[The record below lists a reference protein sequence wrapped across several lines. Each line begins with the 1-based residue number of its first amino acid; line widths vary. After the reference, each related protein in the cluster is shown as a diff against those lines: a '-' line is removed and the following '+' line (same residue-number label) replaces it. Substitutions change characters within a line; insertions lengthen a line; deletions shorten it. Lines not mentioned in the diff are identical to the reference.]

1 MTNLLQIK
9 TYASVLVETL
19 CELKVDSIFGYPGAS
34 VLSIYNELSKVH
46 EIKHYLVR
54 HEQAAVH
61 AAEGYARASGKTGVV
76 LVTSG
81 PGFTNT
87 ITGIANAYADSTPL
101 VILAGDVSTANKQG
115 KIFQNV
121 DITSITKSC
130 SKKIFNLT
138 DSDDIASVIKEAFKE
153 ASTGVKGPVVVIL
166 PRNILENEYTNNKPQ
181 TTPQPEIH
189 TQDFSKE
196 IEELILSKK
205 ADMVIGD
212 RLSSTYFE
220 ENKRR
225 FHNSGNKLVRKLINT
240 IFNSDISDI
249 MTGMRGFS
257 YEFVKSFPISS
268 KEFEI
273 ETEMTIFALNHNFL
287 IKELPIEYRDRMDGS
302 ESKLNTFSDGY
313 KVISLLFGLF
323 RDIRPLFFFSL
334 VTLVLLIIAG
344 LYFFPILID
353 FYRTGFVEKVPTLIT
368 VGVVAIVA
376 VIIFFTGVVL
386 HVIRKQHDENFEH
399 HLNLIA
405 QNKKR

>member
-1 MTNLLQIK
+1 MQFYRNK
-9 TYASVLVETL
+9 LVEYIRISDIYVYDNNSTDNSY
-19 CELKVDSIFGYPGAS
+19 EIAKDTGAI
-34 VLSIYNELSKVH
+34 VKREY
-46 EIKHYLVR
+46 R
-54 HEQAAVH
+54 
-61 AAEGYARASGKTGVV
+61 
-76 LVTSG
+76 
-81 PGFTNT
+81 
-87 ITGIANAYADSTPL
+87 
-101 VILAGDVSTANKQG
+101 QG
-115 KIFQNV
+115 KGNV
-121 DITSITKSC
+121 VRSMFRDIDADCYI
-130 SKKIFNLT
+130 LV
-138 DSDDIASVIKEAFKE
+138 DGDDTYPAEA
-153 ASTGVKGPVVVIL
+153 
-166 PRNILENEYTNNKPQ
+166 
-181 TTPQPEIH
+181 
-189 TQDFSKE
+189 SKE

>member
-1 MTNLLQIK
+1 MK
-9 TYASVLVETL
+9 TAVLIP
-19 CELKVDSIFGYPGAS
+19 C
-34 VLSIYNELSKVH
+34 YNEELT
-46 EIKHYLVR
+46 IK
-54 HEQAAVH
+54 
-61 AAEGYARASGKTGVV
+61 K
-76 LVTSG
+76 
-81 PGFTNT
+81 
-87 ITGIANAYADSTPL
+87 
-101 VILAGDVSTANKQG
+101 VILDYKKALPKADIYIYDNNSTDNSYEIAKDTGAIVKREYRQG
-115 KIFQNV
+115 KGNV
-121 DITSITKSC
+121 VRSMFRDIDADCYI
-130 SKKIFNLT
+130 LV
-138 DSDDIASVIKEAFKE
+138 DGDDTYPAEA
-153 ASTGVKGPVVVIL
+153 
-166 PRNILENEYTNNKPQ
+166 
-181 TTPQPEIH
+181 
-189 TQDFSKE
+189 SKE

-240 IFNSDISDI
+240 IFKSDISDI

-323 RDIRPLFFFSL
+323 RDIKPLFFFSL

>member
-1 MTNLLQIK
+1 MK
-9 TYASVLVETL
+9 TAVLIP
-19 CELKVDSIFGYPGAS
+19 C
-34 VLSIYNELSKVH
+34 YNEELT
-46 EIKHYLVR
+46 IK
-54 HEQAAVH
+54 
-61 AAEGYARASGKTGVV
+61 K
-76 LVTSG
+76 
-81 PGFTNT
+81 
-87 ITGIANAYADSTPL
+87 
-101 VILAGDVSTANKQG
+101 VILDFKKALPKADIYVYDNNSTDNSYEIAKDIGAIVKREYRQG
-115 KIFQNV
+115 KGNV
-121 DITSITKSC
+121 VRSMFRDIDADCYI
-130 SKKIFNLT
+130 LV
-138 DSDDIASVIKEAFKE
+138 DGDDTYPAEA
-153 ASTGVKGPVVVIL
+153 
-166 PRNILENEYTNNKPQ
+166 
-181 TTPQPEIH
+181 
-189 TQDFSKE
+189 SKE